1 MNEYIPHIG
10 SGIFFVLPATK
21 EGAYIGAEMF
31 VVCPALRVQQGCDL
45 HLCLHIQEEQ
55 RPQKE
60 ILHRV

>member
-31 VVCPALRVQQGCDL
+31 VV
-45 HLCLHIQEEQ
+45 
-55 RPQKE
+55 
-60 ILHRV
+60 